1 MPDPTDIR
9 KLKSQAH
16 RSQEQNGGCW
26 AGGGMQGGGCRA
38 GRVSDLQG
46 GRAPGLC
53 CTTVPASTTLCVLHT
68 RSPGEAR
75 SHVEC
80 SHHNKIR
87 KSAGPLRG
95 GLPSQLVFA
104 LSPGAAPPCW
114 VLHSMV
120 AAEGPLHPLRMV
132 SGFSS
137 TGAGGDFPQS
147 LFVPPDGST

>member
-1 MPDPTDIR
+1 M
-9 KLKSQAH
+9 L
-16 RSQEQNGGCW
+16 
-26 AGGGMQGGGCRA
+26 
-38 GRVSDLQG
+38 
-46 GRAPGLC
+46 PGLGRDAGQWVLGGQSFGC
-53 CTTVPASTTLCVLHT
+53 AGQPSPRAVLHDRVPVSTTLCVLHT
-68 RSPGEAR
+68 RNPGEAR

-95 GLPSQLVFA
+95 GLPSKSVFA
-104 LSPGAAPPCW
+104 LSLGAAPPCW

-120 AAEGPLHPLRMV
+120 AAEGPLHTLRMV